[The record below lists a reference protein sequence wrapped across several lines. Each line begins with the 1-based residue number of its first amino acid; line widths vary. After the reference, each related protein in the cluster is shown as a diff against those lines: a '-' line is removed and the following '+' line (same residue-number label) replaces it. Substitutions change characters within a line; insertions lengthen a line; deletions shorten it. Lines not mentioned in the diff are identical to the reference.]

1 MNADLLVVLYQTER
15 KKTMALYIHYTGLK
29 HYNEVE
35 FKKVSARAEADSV
48 GHVLMALCVDEI
60 SRKTMPEILFRIRFL
75 DLIYQVPF
83 LKNNPSNGELV
94 QLFERN
100 LGLKIEVTN
109 RGWIT
114 SLTRKRWMNR
124 KLGIIERKA
133 QEKSAL

>member
-1 MNADLLVVLYQTER
+1 
-15 KKTMALYIHYTGLK
+15 MALHIHYKGLK

-35 FKKVSARAEADSV
+35 FEKAEARQEADQV
-48 GHVLMALCVDEI
+48 GHVLMAIGVAEI

-75 DLIYQVPF
+75 DFVYGSSF
-83 LKNNPSNGELV
+83 LRNDPSNGELV

-124 KLGIIERKA
+124 KLGVIERKA